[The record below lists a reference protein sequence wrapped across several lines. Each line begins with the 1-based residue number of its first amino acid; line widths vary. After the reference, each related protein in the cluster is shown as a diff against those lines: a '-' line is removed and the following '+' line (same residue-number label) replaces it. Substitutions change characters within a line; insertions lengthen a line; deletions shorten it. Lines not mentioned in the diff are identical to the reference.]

1 MNRNR
6 KLRAMM
12 LDWAKA
18 IHQAIGIES
27 PRIFIGVFA
36 LLGFILFATAAWV
49 VDHGYRVKLKQEN
62 AAAMVQQAP
71 EQPVSTVV
79 NTTTGSG
86 SPILPNNSGNMTING
101 DGSKSEEHAP
111 KDKPK

>member
-36 LLGFILFATAAWV
+36 LLGFILFGAAAWV

-62 AAAMVQQAP
+62 AAAMVQQVPA
-71 EQPVSTVV
+71 QPVPTLV
-79 NTTTGSG
+79 NATTGSG
-86 SPILPNNSGNMTING
+86 SPILPNNSGNVTISTESHPHNQPP
-101 DGSKSEEHAP
+101 P